1 MLGIGLIVPVLPML
15 VGEFTGN
22 RENQAHWFAI
32 LSAVFGLM
40 QFLCMP
46 MLGAISDRIGRR
58 PVLLYSMAGMCVNF
72 LTTAWAPNLACL
84 FIGRV
89 VGGMSS
95 ASMSVASAYASD
107 ISTPENR
114 AKSFGKVGAAFG
126 LGFICGPMLGGL
138 LGSVDL
144 HLPFYVAGALS
155 APTSYTAISSC
166 RNRCRPSAARLSVW
180 PVSIRWRRCSG
191 WRAARISAAWW

>member
-1 MLGIGLIVPVLPML
+1 
-15 VGEFTGN
+15 
-22 RENQAHWFAI
+22 
-32 LSAVFGLM
+32 
-40 QFLCMP
+40 
-46 MLGAISDRIGRR
+46 
-58 PVLLYSMAGMCVNF
+58 MAGMCINF

-89 VGGMSS
+89 IGGMSS

-138 LGSVDL
+138 LGNVDL

-155 APTSYTAISSC
+155 AANFVYGYFGAGIAAASRRAPFQHRQDQSLRRADQAGRRADIRGLVVVFALVTFAQMMLQSTWVLYTTFRFNWTPRDNGIALFC
-166 RNRCRPSAARLSVW
+166 VGLRRPWCRPAC
-180 PVSIRWRRCSG
+180 WRC
-191 WRAARISAAWW
+191 